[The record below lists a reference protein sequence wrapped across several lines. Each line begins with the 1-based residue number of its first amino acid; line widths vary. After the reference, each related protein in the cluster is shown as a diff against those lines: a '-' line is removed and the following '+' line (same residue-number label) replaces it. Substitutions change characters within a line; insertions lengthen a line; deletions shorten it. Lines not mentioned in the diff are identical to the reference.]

1 MFTIQLLVYDTI
13 NLFPAKAGVTQCL
26 NGTMSFFPANAGCG
40 KSKCTDFPFFVII
53 VLKVAAKRRYGLGP
67 RGSVLFF
74 CLKSGYNLSANVQD
88 SQSIYTL
95 YTM

>member
-1 MFTIQLLVYDTI
+1 MFFEWTIEF
-13 NLFPAKAGVTQCL
+13 LFPQARGVGSQSAPT
-26 NGTMSFFPANAGCG
+26 S
-40 KSKCTDFPFFVII
+40 PFFCYNCV
-53 VLKVAAKRRYGLGP
+53 KGRCKRRRYGLGP